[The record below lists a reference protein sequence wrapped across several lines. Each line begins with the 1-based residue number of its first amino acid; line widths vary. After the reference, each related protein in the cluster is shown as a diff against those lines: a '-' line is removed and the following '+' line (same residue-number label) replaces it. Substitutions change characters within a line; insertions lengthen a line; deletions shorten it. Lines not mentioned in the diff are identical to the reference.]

1 MATAEE
7 IAAFRLLINQPNDVD
22 PYTDEALSARLDAAP
37 STQNLAKQIW
47 LELASTYAQMVNVS
61 ESGSSRQMSDLH
73 KNALAMAKA
82 FGEDDPAD
90 PGDGAAVRGVRM
102 KKLTRR

>member
-7 IAAFRLLINQPNDVD
+7 IAAFRLLINQPNNVA
-22 PYTDEALSARLDAAP
+22 PYTDAALSTRLDEATSEQA
-37 STQNLAKQIW
+37 LARSIW
-47 LELASTYAQMVNVS
+47 LELASSYASLVNVS

-82 FGEDDPAD
+82 FGDAD
-90 PGDGAAVRGVRM
+90 PTDPTTGENARGVRM
-102 KKLTRR
+102 RKLTRR